1 MRSPVIL
8 ILTFLTWFS
17 YGTIIQSGAHAQG
30 LVITSPR
37 NGAVLPMQQQAVIEA
52 EFKPPV
58 DLVFTGIQARIEA
71 AGGAT
76 NLVIAEGDLRTISSP
91 DRLRASWNVAE
102 VVPGD
107 YVITVTATAGGRTGK
122 DTVKVTVHP
131 IPVVSLRVTSL
142 QNVAGGTRVTFSAIA
157 QSPVGSAIQEFIWTP
172 GDGSR
177 PARTTTGSFSHIYPA
192 RGTEFIVWLQVN
204 DALGA
209 STLIARDLNLPR
221 GPTQNGGST
230 PCGPTIY

>member
-1 MRSPVIL
+1 MALNVAVAERFLRKVPQLIFGRVDERRGALGNCGRQIYHRGVTEGPMRLPVIL
-8 ILTFLTWFS
+8 ILAFLIWFS

-71 AGGAT
+71 AGGGT
-76 NLVIAEGDLRTISSP
+76 NLVIAEGDLRTISSS

-131 IPVVSLRVTSL
+131 IPVVSFRVTSL
-142 QNVAGGTRVTFSAIA
+142 Q
-157 QSPVGSAIQEFIWTP
+157 
-172 GDGSR
+172 
-177 PARTTTGSFSHIYPA
+177 
-192 RGTEFIVWLQVN
+192 
-204 DALGA
+204 
-209 STLIARDLNLPR
+209 
-221 GPTQNGGST
+221 
-230 PCGPTIY
+230 